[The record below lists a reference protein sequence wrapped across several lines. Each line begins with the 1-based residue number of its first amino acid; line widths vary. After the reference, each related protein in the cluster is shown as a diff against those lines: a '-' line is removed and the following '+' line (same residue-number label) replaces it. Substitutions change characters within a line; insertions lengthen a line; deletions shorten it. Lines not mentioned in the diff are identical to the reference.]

1 MFEWIN
7 TTHIQFIALILMSN
21 ISPHECYNLNFHGS
35 ETADIFFAWFQAT
48 TKKGLI
54 FSISWRL
61 LKFKIL
67 AKSYHSACTVLWFLQ
82 FFSRPYLLKILYLIL
97 LQIIHWKWIANCQT
111 ANQRWQKWQILRQIS
126 REKIVKFEYCL
137 HTWGPMTG
145 KNCKSLPGPT

>member
-7 TTHIQFIALILMSN
+7 TAHIQFIALILMSN

-67 AKSYHSACTVLWFLQ
+67 AKSYHSACTVLLFLQ
-82 FFSRPYLLKILYLIL
+82 FFPALFLKIMCLIL
-97 LQIIHWKWIANCQT
+97 LQIIHWKGIANRQT
-111 ANQRWQKWQILRQIS
+111 AIQRWQKWQILRQIS
-126 REKIVKFEYCL
+126 REKIVIFEYCFAY
-137 HTWGPMTG
+137 MRA
-145 KNCKSLPGPT
+145 NDR